1 MFNNRLLST
10 NFSRLPTTKASFFR
24 ECGTLQRPGYRKE
37 LYSNFWKQNTNHFC
51 SGARKNRFFMFSH
64 LSDIYASVSP
74 REWST
79 GIQIDFVHGATVTN
93 PKKHRYIPSFQARV
107 PLISVLKAGGKN
119 NNRQNPLY
127 GNLLNNNASLL
138 RKVNSVPGERK
149 PLQFHTPETNNIGRL
164 GISVLA
170 QRVPGS
176 FGWTSVTYDRLMVAL
191 DTIHQPKIT
200 LVHPSQKSLHRKLV
214 PIPLIVS
221 GVGIFS
227 QLYPLNREIPLKR
240 ALSIWPSQC
249 LYLTGF
255 ECNSYA
261 C

>member
-1 MFNNRLLST
+1 
-10 NFSRLPTTKASFFR
+10 
-24 ECGTLQRPGYRKE
+24 
-37 LYSNFWKQNTNHFC
+37 
-51 SGARKNRFFMFSH
+51 MFSH

-119 NNRQNPLY
+119 NNSQNPLY

-170 QRVPGS
+170 QRVPGW

>member
-1 MFNNRLLST
+1 M
-10 NFSRLPTTKASFFR
+10 
-24 ECGTLQRPGYRKE
+24 
-37 LYSNFWKQNTNHFC
+37 
-51 SGARKNRFFMFSH
+51 
-64 LSDIYASVSP
+64 
-74 REWST
+74 
-79 GIQIDFVHGATVTN
+79 TN

-119 NNRQNPLY
+119 NNSQNPLY
-127 GNLLNNNASLL
+127 GNVLNNNASLL
-138 RKVNSVPGERK
+138 RKVNIGKV
-149 PLQFHTPETNNIGRL
+149 NIGRL

-200 LVHPSQKSLHRKLV
+200 LVHPSQKSMHRKLV